1 MRNIK
6 ITDLLEGL
14 IKADKDQYDFG
25 DITDLSNALNRQL
38 NVGEIDG
45 NVGDAID
52 SYIRF
57 FNRQDE
63 QDGIPVEERVP
74 IKIYIDSPG
83 GDLVATFTMINS
95 IRMSKTPV
103 WTINI
108 GAAYSGGF
116 FTFIAGHKRF
126 AYPLASFLF
135 HEGSTGTSGDAGKFR
150 NFADFYKKEL
160 DNLKKV
166 VLEYTDITEEDY
178 EKHINDDWWFTAEEA
193 LEYGICD
200 EITKELI
207 Y

>member
-1 MRNIK
+1 MRDIK

-25 DITDLSNALNRQL
+25 DIADLSNALNRQL
-38 NVGEIDG
+38 NIGEIDG

-52 SYIRF
+52 SYIKF

-63 QDGIPVEERVP
+63 QDDIPVEERVP

-83 GDLVATFTMINS
+83 GDLIATFTMINS

-160 DNLKKV
+160 DNLKKI

-193 LEYGICD
+193 LEYSICD

>member
-1 MRNIK
+1 MRDIK
-6 ITDLLEGL
+6 ISDLLEGL
-14 IKADKDQYDFG
+14 VKADKDQYDFG
-25 DITDLSNALNRQL
+25 DIADLSNALNRQL
-38 NVGEIDG
+38 NVGEIDC

-95 IRMSKTPV
+95 IKMSKTPV
-103 WTINI
+103 WTINV

-166 VLEYTDITEEDY
+166 VLEYTNISEEDY
-178 EKHINDDWWFTAEEA
+178 EKHINDDWWFTADEA

-200 EITKELI
+200 EILTELL

>member
-6 ITDLLEGL
+6 ITDLVKSLVES
-14 IKADKDQYDFG
+14 DKDQYDFG

-83 GDLVATFTMINS
+83 GDLIATFTMINS

-126 AYPLASFLF
+126 AYPLSSFLF

-160 DNLKKV
+160 DNLKKI

>member
-6 ITDLLEGL
+6 ITDLVKSLVES
-14 IKADKDQYDFG
+14 DKDQYDFG

-63 QDGIPVEERVP
+63 QDGIPVKERVP

-83 GDLVATFTMINS
+83 GDLIATFTMINS

>member
-1 MRNIK
+1 MRDIK

-25 DITDLSNALNRQL
+25 DIADLSNALNRQL
-38 NVGEIDG
+38 NIGEIDG

-52 SYIRF
+52 SYIKF

-83 GDLVATFTMINS
+83 GDLIATFTMINS

>member
-1 MRNIK
+1 MKDIK
-6 ITDLLEGL
+6 ITDLINKL
-14 IKADKDQYDFG
+14 IESDKDQYDFG
-25 DITDLSNALNRQL
+25 DITDLSSALNRQL

-63 QDGIPVEERVP
+63 QDGIPVEERTP

-83 GDLVATFTMINS
+83 GDLIATFTMINS

-126 AYPLASFLF
+126 AYPLSSFLF

>member
-1 MRNIK
+1 MRDIK
-6 ITDLLEGL
+6 ITDLVKSLVES
-14 IKADKDQYDFG
+14 DKDQYDFG
-25 DITDLSNALNRQL
+25 DITDLSNALNRLL

-83 GDLVATFTMINS
+83 GDLIATFTMINS
-95 IRMSKTPV
+95 IKMSKTPV

>member
-1 MRNIK
+1 MKDIK
-6 ITDLLEGL
+6 ITDLVKSL
-14 IKADKDQYDFG
+14 IESDKDQYDFG

-52 SYIRF
+52 SYIKF

-83 GDLVATFTMINS
+83 GDLIATFTMINS